1 MKKLVATGWQ
11 VPTDGDCTT
20 LTTLVGGETNSG
32 GAIKET
38 GTTYWTIH
46 NTVAT
51 NSIGFMVLLG
61 GGSFDNG
68 TFILVCNAVAGTS
81 LESAKAFAS
90 SNYSNDNNGF
100 VIRYKSIK
108 A

>member
-1 MKKLVATGWQ
+1 MATGWQ

-38 GTTYWTIH
+38 GTTHWTIH

-68 TFILVCNAVAGTS
+68 TFILV
-81 LESAKAFAS
+81 
-90 SNYSNDNNGF
+90 SNTLLVRPCRALKHSPRATTRMT
-100 VIRYKSIK
+100 IT
-108 A
+108 AL